1 MAVLVSMFQNEIFAF
16 NTISQG
22 KHLSLPSTLVKFIGL
37 LPGVVKDDH
46 GAGGLLLPLL
56 MQSHVLLRQLLP
68 HLNTESYT

>member
-16 NTISQG
+16 NTISQDE
-22 KHLSLPSTLVKFIGL
+22 HLSLPSTLVKFIGL

-46 GAGGLLLPLL
+46 GAGVLLALL

-68 HLNTESYT
+68 HLNTESCI